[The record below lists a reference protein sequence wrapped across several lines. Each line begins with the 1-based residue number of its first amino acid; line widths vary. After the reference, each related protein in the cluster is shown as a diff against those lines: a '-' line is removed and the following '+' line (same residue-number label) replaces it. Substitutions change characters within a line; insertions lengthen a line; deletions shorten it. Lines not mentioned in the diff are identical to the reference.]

1 MDLSGLPQLGAS
13 TIFDLIVIAIV
24 GVSALLAMMRGFVHE
39 VLSLASWIGAGI
51 FALYAYPYA
60 RPFARDYIPIELAAD
75 AATALTLFVV
85 SYLVIS
91 LFARIL
97 SGHVGDSSLDGLDR
111 SLGLFFGAAR
121 GVLFVCLGFLVFEL
135 FFNKEEQPDWMRQAQ
150 TTIFIEE
157 GAFLLKQAAPDW
169 LFDTTAQEVQRA
181 QEKADQTEEVY
192 RNLLEPATKHQKSGE
207 ELEGYK
213 NSSRQELERLIQSQG
228 KGETAP

>member
-13 TIFDLIVIAIV
+13 TVFDLAMIGIVA
-24 GVSALLAMMRGFVHE
+24 VSALLAMMRGFVHE
-39 VLSLASWIGAGI
+39 VLSLVSWIGAGV

-60 RPFARDYIPIELAAD
+60 RPFARGHIPIELAAD

-97 SGHVGDSSLDGLDR
+97 SGHVGDSNLDGLDR
-111 SLGLFFGAAR
+111 TLGLFFGAAR
-121 GVLFVCLGFLVFEL
+121 GALFVCLGFLVFEL

-150 TTIFIEE
+150 TTLFIEE

-169 LFDTTAQEVQRA
+169 LFDTTAEEVRRA
-181 QEKADQTEEVY
+181 QEKADQTERVY

-213 NSSRQELERLIQSQG
+213 NASRRQLEQLIQSR
-228 KGETAP
+228 GEEESAR